1 MDIKIDLEKGVNIIS
16 LNGNLDGNSAQ
27 EVQDQI
33 IPILAGDSC
42 LVFNLEN
49 CPYVSSA
56 GLRVLLVI
64 AKKLA
69 NSGGKGALANVPDE
83 VKDVMEMTGFDNIF
97 KTFSSINEAILDIQK
112 EG

>member
-1 MDIKIDLEKGVNIIS
+1 MDIKIDIEKGVNVIS

-27 EVQDQI
+27 EVQDKI
-33 IPILAGDSC
+33 IPILTDESC

-56 GLRVLLVI
+56 GLRVLLVT

-69 NSGGKGALANVPDE
+69 NLGGRGAMANVPDE

-97 KTFSSINEAILDIQK
+97 KTFPSINEAILDIQK